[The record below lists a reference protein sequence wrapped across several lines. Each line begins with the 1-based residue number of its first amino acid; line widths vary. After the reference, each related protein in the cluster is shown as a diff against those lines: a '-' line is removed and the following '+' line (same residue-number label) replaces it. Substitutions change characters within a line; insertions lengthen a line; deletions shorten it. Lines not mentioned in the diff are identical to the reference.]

1 MNDQLGKMMKQ
12 AQKLQTQ
19 MASEQ
24 EKLAQTHF
32 KASAGGGM
40 AEAEVNGK
48 LELISVKIMPE
59 AVDPED
65 VEMLE
70 DVVLAAVQEAQKQ
83 AAEARD
89 SQMSSL
95 TGGLNLPGMG

>member
-24 EKLAQTHF
+24 EKLAQTSF
-32 KASAGGGM
+32 KASAGGGI

-48 LELISVKIMPE
+48 LELLSIKIMPE

-70 DVVLAAVQEAQKQ
+70 DVVLAAIQEAQKQ
-83 AAEARD
+83 AAQTRD

-95 TGGLNLPGMG
+95 TGGLNLPGMT